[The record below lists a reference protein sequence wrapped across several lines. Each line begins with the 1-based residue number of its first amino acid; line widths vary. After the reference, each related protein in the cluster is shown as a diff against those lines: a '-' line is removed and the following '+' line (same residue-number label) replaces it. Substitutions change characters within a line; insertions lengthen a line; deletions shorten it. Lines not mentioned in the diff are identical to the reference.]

1 MTGKTNNIN
10 LKILSYFNFANLKLQ
25 TLEIAVVY
33 TILTEQ
39 SLILGGIKSVSLDL
53 YARCQL
59 FIYLKGKHSNTDR
72 FKLVLLQDSYI
83 LSGTD
88 TTPNTFT
95 SCEGYLAYK

>member
-10 LKILSYFNFANLKLQ
+10 LKILSYFNLANLKLKS
-25 TLEIAVVY
+25 LEIAVVY

-59 FIYLKGKHSNTDR
+59 FIYLKGKHTNTGR
-72 FKLVLLQDSYI
+72 LKLVFLQDIYI

-88 TTPNTFT
+88 PTSNIFT
-95 SCEGYLAYK
+95 SCEGYLA